1 MEHDTE
7 LVAAVSTP
15 CIGKSGAGMKSSFH
29 MTSAPEKATRPDAA
43 LDTIAAVAR
52 PPGSGG
58 VGIVRISGALAPGIL
73 NRLFRPSSPRFAGFH
88 PWMLHRGR
96 VCDASGGVLDDCL
109 AVLMPGPRSFTG
121 EDVVELQCHGG
132 PALLDAVLERAVE
145 CGARLAERGEFTR
158 RAFMNGRIDLS
169 QAEAVAEMIAAP
181 SRWGARL
188 ALNTLEGVLGR
199 RVAALRGELET
210 LRAGICL
217 AVDFPEE
224 EAECLP
230 PAVLRERLERVD
242 QGVTALLAGFERSR
256 CWREGVQVALA
267 GPVNAGKSSL
277 MNAFLGRERA
287 IVTERPGTTRDF
299 LEETVVLAG
308 LAVRLVDTA
317 GLRGAVAAEDP
328 VEAAGIR
335 LGRDRTAAA
344 DVVLLVADGSVGLA
358 PDMAELAREWGPER
372 VILVWNKAD
381 VRLPS
386 PEGSW
391 AVCPCSARIAVSA
404 RTGQGLEELA
414 ALVRRTA
421 LARLDGREPEPD
433 EAVPNLRQAESL
445 KRGLEELRA
454 LKDDVRSGVPY
465 DVCAVRLETAAAAL
479 GEVIGLDTPDEVLN
493 RIFASFCI
501 GK

>member
-1 MEHDTE
+1 M
-7 LVAAVSTP
+7 L
-15 CIGKSGAGMKSSFH
+15 CIEKNGAGMKSSLH
-29 MTSAPEKATRPDAA
+29 MTSTPEKATLPDVAG
-43 LDTIAAVAR
+43 LDTIAAVAT

-58 VGIVRISGALAPGIL
+58 VGIVRISGASAPDILA
-73 NRLFRPSSPRFAGFH
+73 RLFRPSSPRFVGFR

-96 VCDASGGVLDDCL
+96 VCDASGRALDDCL

-121 EDVVELQCHGG
+121 ENVVELHCHGG
-132 PALLDAVLERAVE
+132 PALLDAVLERAIE

-181 SRWGARL
+181 SRRGARL

-199 RVAALRGELET
+199 RVAALRNELET

-230 PAVLRERLERVD
+230 PDVLRERLERVE
-242 QGVTALLAGFERSR
+242 QGVTSLLAGFERSR

-317 GLRGAVAAEDP
+317 GLRGAAEDP
-328 VEAAGIR
+328 VEAEGIR
-335 LGRDRTAAA
+335 LGRSRTEAA
-344 DVVLLVADGSVGLA
+344 DVVLLVADGSVGFA
-358 PDMAELAREWGPER
+358 PETADLVREWGPER
-372 VILVWNKAD
+372 VILVWNKSD

-386 PEGSW
+386 PVSEGSW
-391 AVCPCSARIAVSA
+391 AMCPCAARIAVSA

-433 EAVPNLRQAESL
+433 DAVPNLRQAESL

-454 LKDDVRSGVPY
+454 LKCDVGNGVPY